1 MAGYDV
7 MFLGMCGDGGRCA
20 PTMREIISV
29 VPGGVREVLRDV
41 DEPDVNLNLAL
52 PMEDVAFISILYNC
66 PPSTPEE
73 SVLFRL
79 CYLRCLVD

>member
-52 PMEDVAFISILYNC
+52 PMWHSLVSSTIA
-66 PPSTPEE
+66 PPPPQRRVSY
-73 SVLFRL
+73 SGFVI
-79 CYLRCLVD
+79 